1 MVINIKDSTKMV
13 NLTVKANTH
22 GLTDQYTRGSLSMA
36 LVKGK
41 VVGNHPKTMVTS
53 ISDLMKPIRKTDMDG
68 MFGLMDASTKVTLP
82 TMLSNHLF
90 ISGME
95 RED

>member
-1 MVINIKDSTKMV
+1 MA
-13 NLTVKANTH
+13 NLTVKVNTH
-22 GLTDQYTRGSLSMA
+22 GLTDQYTKGSLSMA

-41 VVGNHPKTMVTS
+41 AVGNHPKTMVTS
-53 ISDLMKPIRKTDMDG
+53 ISDLTKPIRKTDMDG
-68 MFGLMDASTKVTLP
+68 MFGLMDASTKAVLL
-82 TMLSNHLF
+82 MMSSNYLF